1 MRTILDVGFVDTS
14 ADQLTWHVG
23 LPPMDALARAEVAVD
38 GTRVELRL
46 LGASHQVLVHGLDGI
61 ACSET
66 VACLP
71 GGSPLPGPDGVRRE
85 NGHRFRSM
93 VVTHRRPHLG
103 RLAQA
108 LVARLGGRPDAL
120 VGEFAGEPEAVT
132 AMLAERLPGGGVGWH
147 TWHTYPRTGQMVTT
161 ATALESLP
169 AAPATG
175 GGEVAASWA

>member
-1 MRTILDVGFVDTS
+1 MTLEVGFVDTR

-23 LPPMDALARAEVAVD
+23 LEPMEALGSVEVAV
-38 GTRVELRL
+38 GGAVLELRL
-46 LGASHQVLVHGLDGI
+46 LGASHQVLVHGLDGV

-71 GGSPLPGPDGVRRE
+71 GGSPLPGPDGIRRQD
-85 NGHRFRSM
+85 GYRFRSM
-93 VVTHRRPHLG
+93 VVTHRGPHLG
-103 RLAQA
+103 RLAHA
-108 LVARLGGRPDAL
+108 LVARLAGRSDAL
-120 VGEFAGEPEAVT
+120 VGEFAGEPDAVT
-132 AMLAERLPGGGVGWH
+132 AMLAERLPGGAVGWH